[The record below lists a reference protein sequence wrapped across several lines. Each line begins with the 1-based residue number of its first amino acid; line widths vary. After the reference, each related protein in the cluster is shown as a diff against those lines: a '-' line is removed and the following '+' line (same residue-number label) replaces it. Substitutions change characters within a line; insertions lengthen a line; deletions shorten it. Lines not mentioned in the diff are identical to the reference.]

1 MNKNKTKAP
10 AKSTAPAKPRARLS
24 ESAKNKI
31 IIFSLVGALL
41 LGGIVI
47 AIFAIIDYV
56 KRDPNF
62 DYLTSNLDRYV
73 YLSEED
79 YKGYE
84 MKLDIAKP
92 RDIDVDV
99 VMLNLLAANAKLP
112 ESGDGAGYYTTNT
125 KIRLTSFQLRES
137 YPCRHSRDSRP
148 PFPR

>member
-1 MNKNKTKAP
+1 MNKNKTKA
-10 AKSTAPAKPRARLS
+10 TAKPAVKKPVRTGGGLS

-31 IIFSLVGALL
+31 IILSLVGALL
-41 LGGIVI
+41 LGCIVI

-73 YLSEED
+73 YLSEDD
-79 YKGYE
+79 YKDFE

-99 VMLNLLAANAKLP
+99 VMLNLLASNAKLP
-112 ESGDGAGYYTTNT
+112 AGSEVYSFSLANTSAKSPVTYGQIPVFSTITTFSG
-125 KIRLTSFQLRES
+125 
-137 YPCRHSRDSRP
+137 
-148 PFPR
+148 